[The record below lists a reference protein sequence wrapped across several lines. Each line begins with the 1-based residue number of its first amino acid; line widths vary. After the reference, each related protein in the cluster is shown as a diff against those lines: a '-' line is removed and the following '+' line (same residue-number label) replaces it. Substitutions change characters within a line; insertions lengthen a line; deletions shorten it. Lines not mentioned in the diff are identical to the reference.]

1 MRDLAPTKD
10 TPTLDFSNS
19 TAHNSM
25 LGPMYWY
32 ADAARKLG
40 NFGLQQLLI
49 ANRMVL
55 DTSSA
60 MGAPDFLTEMPKSHN
75 RALMKMS
82 EFAMDDF
89 AKPAFGLDKTVIDGN
104 EVAVSEEIIDGCDL
118 PFGRLLHFK
127 REVEGRNDP
136 PVLIVAPMSGH
147 NATLL
152 RDTVKAL
159 LPDQDVYITD
169 WGNAADV
176 PLSEGKFGL
185 DDYIA
190 YLEDFIKKI
199 GPDVNI
205 VAVCQ
210 STVPVLAAVSHLA
223 ETDPSSQPR
232 TMTLMGGPLD
242 TEAAPTVVT
251 KFAKKHPIEWFQKT
265 VVSKAANG
273 RLVYSGNQQVASF
286 MGMNM
291 SNHIQKFTD
300 IYNDLRKGNDD
311 KAQRGLDFYQE
322 YFSSSDMDGKFYL
335 ETVSKIFQ
343 ENQLAKGNFYYG
355 DHRVDP
361 SKITRTAVYTVEG
374 ENDDISAPGQTIA
387 VHNWMTGVSP
397 DRHRRSLVPG
407 IGHYGLFSGST
418 WREKIA
424 PSIAGFIRDTAAKD
438 GREYSPAS
446 VVTDSYK

>member
-1 MRDLAPTKD
+1 MTETTPTKD
-10 TPTLDFSNS
+10 KRTLDFSNS
-19 TAHNSM
+19 TTHNSM
-25 LGPMYWY
+25 LGPIYRY
-32 ADAARKLG
+32 ADAMRKLG
-40 NFGLQQLLI
+40 NIGLQQWLI
-49 ANRMVL
+49 ANRIVL
-55 DTSSA
+55 DAYSA
-60 MGAPDFLTEMPKSHN
+60 MGAPDFLTDIPRSHN

-104 EVAVSEEIIDGCDL
+104 EITVNEEIIDECDL
-118 PFGRLLHFK
+118 PFGSLLHFN
-127 REVEGRNDP
+127 REIEGRNDP
-136 PVLIVAPMSGH
+136 PLLIVAPMSGH

-152 RDTVKAL
+152 RDTVCQM
-159 LPDQDVYITD
+159 LPSHDVYITD
-169 WGNAADV
+169 WKNAADV
-176 PLSEGKFGL
+176 PLREGEFGL
-185 DDYIA
+185 DNYIA

-223 ETDPSSQPR
+223 ETSPSSQPR

-265 VVSKAANG
+265 VVSKASNG

-286 MGMNM
+286 MGMNV

-311 KAQRGLDFYQE
+311 KAQHGLDFYQE

-343 ENQLAKGNFYYG
+343 ENQLAKGNFYYD

-374 ENDDISAPGQTIA
+374 ENDDISAPGQTVA
-387 VHNWMTGVSP
+387 AHGWMTGVNP

-418 WREKIA
+418 WRQKIA
-424 PSIAGFIRDTAAKD
+424 PSITNFIRDTAAKD
-438 GREYSPAS
+438 DREYSPTSLAI
-446 VVTDSYK
+446 DSPK